1 MYFNKNLNNPAM
13 DNDKFKKQ
21 SQEILSAFSQD
32 PPDRVWLAINA
43 SLDARKRKRRMLF
56 WLLPLSILA
65 GVISINHFKQTVT
78 IPGTK
83 LQTLE
88 PQPGS
93 KADQHPA
100 IKISETAPGQEEHTQ
115 LNSIPV
121 QQPTYNKAFA
131 GNAVKQVVT
140 EKKRNLR
147 NADADALSI
156 AKTEATSPL
165 TETYQREEIPAKT
178 ISIAEPVWLTDI
190 TSPEPINLNPSFKK
204 DTIIVITCVTA
215 KTKPIKKASWQYQAA
230 YSFHGTGDLE
240 GAQLEWGFEKN
251 INRYFS
257 LYNNIGV
264 SLHGGSVINV
274 QPNNTSFAPTT
285 ILPVG
290 SGSLYEISTGIQ
302 TAPTIQT
309 KIPGTPIH
317 IGIGGLLRYQFN
329 SGGSGYSIRRNQNMT
344 TFTIGPG
351 NYTGFSLGYRVNLG
365 LELVSTRKNKIQFQA
380 GFQNDTRGDV
390 ITGLGLVWKH
400 AKQ

>member
-1 MYFNKNLNNPAM
+1 M

-43 SLDARKRKRRMLF
+43 RLDARKRKRRMLF
-56 WLLPLSILA
+56 WLLPFSILA
-65 GVISINHFKQTVT
+65 GVISINHFKQTAT

-93 KADQHPA
+93 KTDQRPA
-100 IKISETAPGQEEHTQ
+100 LKISENALSPEENTQ

-121 QQPTYNKAFA
+121 EQPTNNKAFA
-131 GNAVKQVVT
+131 GNPVKQVVT

-147 NADADALSI
+147 NPDPVALNI
-156 AKTEATSPL
+156 AKTEAPSPL
-165 TETYQREEIPAKT
+165 AETDQSEELPAKT
-178 ISIAEPVWLTDI
+178 LSIAEPVWLTQI
-190 TSPEPINLNPSFKK
+190 ISPKPINLNPLFKK
-204 DTIIVITCVTA
+204 DTIIVIPCTRA
-215 KTKPIKKASWQYQAA
+215 KTKPIKKASWLYQAA

-274 QPNNTSFAPTT
+274 LPNSTAFTPTT
-285 ILPVG
+285 ILPIGNG
-290 SGSLYEISTGIQ
+290 SVYELSTGIQ

-317 IGIGGLLRYQFN
+317 IGIGGLLRYQFYA
-329 SGGSGYSIRRNQNMT
+329 GGSGYNIRRNQNMT
-344 TFTIGPG
+344 TFTIGTIGTG

-365 LELVSTRKNKIQFQA
+365 LELVSTSKNKIQFQA

-400 AKQ
+400 AKK

>member
-1 MYFNKNLNNPAM
+1 M

-43 SLDARKRKRRMLF
+43 RLDARKRKRRMLF
-56 WLLPLSILA
+56 WLLPFSILA
-65 GVISINHFKQTVT
+65 GVININHFKQTANT
-78 IPGTK
+78 TGTK
-83 LQTLE
+83 LQTLK
-88 PQPGS
+88 QQTGS
-93 KADQHPA
+93 KADQRPA
-100 IKISETAPGQEEHTQ
+100 HKNSENAPSQEEPTH
-115 LNSIPV
+115 LNPIPV
-121 QQPTYNKAFA
+121 KQPTKNKAFT
-131 GNAVKQVVT
+131 GNPVKQVFT

-147 NADADALSI
+147 NPDPVALNI
-156 AKTEATSPL
+156 AKTEAPSPL
-165 TETYQREEIPAKT
+165 AETDQSEELPAKT
-178 ISIAEPVWLTDI
+178 LSIAEPVWLTQI
-190 TSPEPINLNPSFKK
+190 ISPKPINLNPLFKK
-204 DTIIVITCVTA
+204 DTIIVIPCTTA
-215 KTKPIKKASWQYQAA
+215 KTKPIKKASWLYQAA

-274 QPNNTSFAPTT
+274 LPNSTAFTPTT
-285 ILPVG
+285 ILPIGNG
-290 SGSLYEISTGIQ
+290 SVYELSTGIQ

-317 IGIGGLLRYQFN
+317 IGIGGLLRYQFYA
-329 SGGSGYSIRRNQNMT
+329 GGSGYNIRRNQNMT
-344 TFTIGPG
+344 TFTIGTIGTG

-365 LELVSTRKNKIQFQA
+365 LELVSTSKNKIQFQA

-400 AKQ
+400 AKK

>member
-1 MYFNKNLNNPAM
+1 M

-32 PPDRVWLAINA
+32 PPDRVWLAIN
-43 SLDARKRKRRMLF
+43 SRLDSRKRKRRMLF

-65 GVISINHFKQTVT
+65 GVISINNFKQTAT

-93 KADQHPA
+93 KAVQIPA
-100 IKISETAPGQEEHTQ
+100 LEISETVPGQEEPTH
-115 LNSIPV
+115 LNPIPV
-121 QQPTYNKAFA
+121 QQPTNNKAFA

-140 EKKRNLR
+140 GKKRNLK
-147 NADADALSI
+147 NADADGLSI
-156 AKTEATSPL
+156 AKKEATSHL
-165 TETYQREEIPAKT
+165 AETYQSEEIPAKT

-190 TSPEPINLNPSFKK
+190 TSLKPIKLNPSIKK
-204 DTIIVITCVTA
+204 DTIIVIPCVTA
-215 KTKPIKKASWQYQAA
+215 KPKPIKKASWLYQAA

-264 SLHGGSVINV
+264 SLHGGSVIRI
-274 QPNNTSFAPTT
+274 QPTNTIFTPGT
-285 ILPVG
+285 ILSVG
-290 SGSLYEISTGIQ
+290 NGSVYELSTGIQ

-317 IGIGGLLRYQFN
+317 IGIGGLLRYQF
-329 SGGSGYSIRRNQNMT
+329 SSTSSVYGIRRNQNTT

>member
-1 MYFNKNLNNPAM
+1 M

-32 PPDRVWLAINA
+32 PPDRVWLAIN
-43 SLDARKRKRRMLF
+43 SRLDSRKRKRRMLF

-65 GVISINHFKQTVT
+65 GVISINNFKQTAT

-93 KADQHPA
+93 KAVQIPA
-100 IKISETAPGQEEHTQ
+100 LEISETVPGQEEPTH
-115 LNSIPV
+115 LNPIPV
-121 QQPTYNKAFA
+121 QQPTNNKAFA

-140 EKKRNLR
+140 GKKRNLK
-147 NADADALSI
+147 NADADGLSI
-156 AKTEATSPL
+156 AKKEATSHL
-165 TETYQREEIPAKT
+165 AETYQSEEIPAKT

-190 TSPEPINLNPSFKK
+190 TSLKPIKLNPSIKK
-204 DTIIVITCVTA
+204 DTIIVIPCVTA
-215 KTKPIKKASWQYQAA
+215 KPKPIKKASWLYQAA

-264 SLHGGSVINV
+264 SLHGGSVIRI
-274 QPNNTSFAPTT
+274 QPTNTIFTPGT
-285 ILPVG
+285 ILSVG
-290 SGSLYEISTGIQ
+290 NGSVYELSTGIQ

-317 IGIGGLLRYQFN
+317 IGIGGLLRYQF
-329 SGGSGYSIRRNQNMT
+329 SSTSSVYGIRRNQNTT
-344 TFTIGPG
+344 TFTIGTG
-351 NYTGFSLGYRVNLG
+351 NYSGFSLGYRVNLG

>member
-1 MYFNKNLNNPAM
+1 M

-32 PPDRVWLAINA
+32 PPDRVWLGINA
-43 SLDARKRKRRMLF
+43 RLDARKRKRRMLF

-83 LQTLE
+83 LQTLK
-88 PQPGS
+88 QQTGS
-93 KADQHPA
+93 KTDQGPA
-100 IKISETAPGQEEHTQ
+100 LKISENAPSQEENTQ
-115 LNSIPV
+115 LNSTPV
-121 QQPTYNKAFA
+121 QQPTNNKAFA
-131 GNAVKQVVT
+131 GYAVKQVVT
-140 EKKRNLR
+140 GKKRNLR
-147 NADADALSI
+147 NADDDALSI
-156 AKTEATSPL
+156 DKTEASSPL
-165 TETYQREEIPAKT
+165 AETYQREELPGKT
-178 ISIAEPVWLTDI
+178 ISIAEPVWRTDI

-204 DTIIVITCVTA
+204 DTIIVIPCVTA

-274 QPNNTSFAPTT
+274 QPNNTSFVPTT

>member
-1 MYFNKNLNNPAM
+1 M

-43 SLDARKRKRRMLF
+43 RLDARKRKRRMLF
-56 WLLPLSILA
+56 WLLPFSILA
-65 GVISINHFKQTVT
+65 GVISINHFKQTAT

-93 KADQHPA
+93 KTDQRPA
-100 IKISETAPGQEEHTQ
+100 LKISENALSPEENTQ

-121 QQPTYNKAFA
+121 EQPTNNKAFA
-131 GNAVKQVVT
+131 GNPVKQVVT

-147 NADADALSI
+147 NPDPVALNI
-156 AKTEATSPL
+156 AKTEAPSPL
-165 TETYQREEIPAKT
+165 AETYQSEELPAKT
-178 ISIAEPVWLTDI
+178 LSIAEPVWLTQI
-190 TSPEPINLNPSFKK
+190 ISPKPINLNPLFKK
-204 DTIIVITCVTA
+204 DTIIVIPCTRA
-215 KTKPIKKASWQYQAA
+215 KTKPIKKASWLYQAA

-274 QPNNTSFAPTT
+274 LPNSTAFTPTT
-285 ILPVG
+285 ILPIGNG
-290 SGSLYEISTGIQ
+290 SVYELSTGIQ

-317 IGIGGLLRYQFN
+317 IGIGGLLRYQFYA
-329 SGGSGYSIRRNQNMT
+329 GGSGYNIRRNQNMT
-344 TFTIGPG
+344 TFTIGTIGTG

-365 LELVSTRKNKIQFQA
+365 LELVSTSKNKIQFQA

-400 AKQ
+400 AKK

>member
-1 MYFNKNLNNPAM
+1 M

-65 GVISINHFKQTVT
+65 GVISINHFKQTAT

-100 IKISETAPGQEEHTQ
+100 IKILETAPGQEETTH
-115 LNSIPV
+115 LNPIPV
-121 QQPTYNKAFA
+121 QQPTNNKAFA
-131 GNAVKQVVT
+131 GYAVKQVVT
-140 EKKRNLR
+140 GKKRNLR

-156 AKTEATSPL
+156 AKTEAPSPL
-165 TETYQREEIPAKT
+165 AETYQREELPGKT
-178 ISIAEPVWLTDI
+178 ISTAEPVWLTDI
-190 TSPEPINLNPSFKK
+190 TSLKPINLNPALKK
-204 DTIIVITCVTA
+204 DTIIIIACVPA
-215 KTKPIKKASWQYQAA
+215 KTKPIKKASWLYQVA

-274 QPNNTSFAPTT
+274 QPNNTSFVPTT

-309 KIPGTPIH
+309 KFPGTPIH
-317 IGIGGLLRYQFN
+317 IGIGGLLRYQF
-329 SGGSGYSIRRNQNMT
+329 SSTSSVYGIRRNQNTT
-344 TFTIGPG
+344 TFSIGPG

>member
-1 MYFNKNLNNPAM
+1 M

-43 SLDARKRKRRMLF
+43 RLDARKRKRRMLF

-140 EKKRNLR
+140 EKKRKLR

-156 AKTEATSPL
+156 DKTEAPSPL
-165 TETYQREEIPAKT
+165 AETYQRVELPAKT
-178 ISIAEPVWLTDI
+178 IIIAEPVWRTDF
-190 TSPEPINLNPSFKK
+190 TSLKPINLNPSFKK
-204 DTIIVITCVTA
+204 DTIIVTPCITA
-215 KTKPIKKASWQYQAA
+215 KTKPIKKASWLYQAA

-264 SLHGGSVINV
+264 SLHGGSVIRI
-274 QPNNTSFAPTT
+274 QPTNTISTPGT
-285 ILPVG
+285 ILSVG
-290 SGSLYEISTGIQ
+290 NGSVYELSTGIQ

-317 IGIGGLLRYQFN
+317 IGIGGLLRYQFHT
-329 SGGSGYSIRRNQNMT
+329 GGSGYNIRRNQNTT
-344 TFTIGPG
+344 TFTIGTIGTG
-351 NYTGFSLGYRVNLG
+351 NYSGFSLGYRVNLG